1 LPGWGLVELVE
12 QTLAASGQGHRLV
25 AVVGAVDEGGAD
37 VGFQPV
43 ELQQQVAGVQVE
55 RVRGAVDAG
64 VGGQLLESV
73 ESLPAVAF
81 AFDGSVKVGRQV
93 GMRPDVDGVAG

>member
-1 LPGWGLVELVE
+1 
-12 QTLAASGQGHRLV
+12 
-25 AVVGAVDEGGAD
+25 
-37 VGFQPV
+37 
-43 ELQQQVAGVQVE
+43 
-55 RVRGAVDAG
+55 

-81 AFDGSVKVGRQV
+81 AFDGSANVGRQV